1 VRDARDLG
9 AYLLDGVA
17 VRLQR
22 AAEKIRTRGD
32 SGPTLTGDRDIE
44 WSWVASRLRRE
55 PGRVLDFGPGQGF
68 LTIAAAL
75 LGHEVVAVDLEPR
88 QFRFDHPKVRYVQGD
103 FNQVELERDSFDQAL
118 VCSTIEHVGLAGRY
132 GSSAKEEEA
141 DLAAMRRLATLLRPE
156 AEVLVTLPVG
166 RDGVFPPY
174 HRVYGEDRLPSLL
187 EPFDVVEQQ
196 YWAKVDSGLWSPVD
210 RRRAVTEEGSA
221 RYYALGL
228 LRLRVRR

>member
-1 VRDARDLG
+1 VKDARDLG

-17 VRLQR
+17 VRLQK
-22 AAEKIRTRGD
+22 AAEKIRAHGE
-32 SGPTLTGDRDIE
+32 SGPTLSGDRDLE

-103 FNQVELERDSFDQAL
+103 FNRVELERDSFDQAL

-132 GSSAKEEEA
+132 GSSAEEEA
-141 DLAAMRRLATLLRPE
+141 DVAAMRRLATLLRPE
-156 AEVLVTLPVG
+156 ADVLLTLPVG

-174 HRVYGEDRLPSLL
+174 HRVYGDDRLPSLI
-187 EPFDVVEQQ
+187 EPFNVVEEQ
-196 YWAKVDSGLWSPVD
+196 YWAKVDEGLWRPVD
-210 RRRAVTEEGSA
+210 RRRALAEEGSV

-228 LRLRVRR
+228 LRLRLRR